1 MERLLQFP
9 SHPVTKAERVLVQAI
24 EMVQAA
30 SPPGAEIGRD
40 ELLDRLLELLDGPEA
55 IEVYNRVMQTY

>member
-1 MERLLQFP
+1 MERLLQFLIR
-9 SHPVTKAERVLVQAI
+9 PVTKAERVLVQAI

-30 SPPGAEIGRD
+30 SPPDSEISRD

-55 IEVYNRVMQTY
+55 LEVYNRVMQTY